1 MQFFPIADEHV
12 EIVAGEGSGTATSWR
27 RRVEGGG
34 GTAKRHDRIWYG
46 LSLISNCKER
56 SIYKLVQ

>member
-34 GTAKRHDRIWYG
+34 GHGKTA
-46 LSLISNCKER
+46 R
-56 SIYKLVQ
+56 SYLVWPLPDK